1 MFHFFENNSSL
12 ELEAGKFSTSKMH
25 SRNQPEIWGP
35 TISTFN
41 FGPHLPAKKERAFAY
56 LFVRMR
62 RRFYCWYFELFIST
76 IYVGG
81 ASSSLLEVYLVC
93 AHYESNIQCPAQ
105 PLAFSK
111 KDDWKLDPI
120 HIVFLLFKVIVR
132 LTKSETK
139 QIKHATNL
147 MLVKCS
153 DTNKETI
160 RRF

>member
-1 MFHFFENNSSL
+1 MFHFFGNNSSL

-25 SRNQPEIWGP
+25 SRNQPEIWAP
-35 TISTFN
+35 QFQHLTLVPIS
-41 FGPHLPAKKERAFAY
+41 LPRRKKYLHICLCEWEEDFFADI
-56 LFVRMR
+56 LSSI
-62 RRFYCWYFELFIST
+62 LI

-120 HIVFLLFKVIVR
+120 HIVFFYSKGLFDSQNQGQNKLNMQ
-132 LTKSETK
+132 LT
-139 QIKHATNL
+139 
-147 MLVKCS
+147 
-153 DTNKETI
+153 
-160 RRF
+160 